1 MPNEPNDGLR
11 YLQAR
16 LNAAG
21 FGPLNVDGLW
31 GPRTQAALDRAVIPP
46 QGAAGDVDPILFKQ
60 LARDEGC
67 VLTAYPDPLS
77 ALAARCK
84 AAGIKATDYQRLPG
98 WRAIPGD
105 PWTIGYGHTGRD
117 VYAGLVWTQA
127 QADDALRA
135 DIVAHNDVL
144 ARVLPWTEHLDPA
157 RRRVLQNMHFNMG
170 WDNPRTPKLE
180 GLAGFVNTLAK
191 IKAGDYAGAAENM
204 TKSLWYGQ
212 VGNRAKR
219 LVATMR
225 DGQDR

>member
-1 MPNEPNDGLR
+1 MAEINEGVR
-11 YLQAR
+11 YVQHR
-16 LNAAG
+16 LNRAG
-21 FGPLNVDGLW
+21 FGPLNEDGIW
-31 GPRTQAALDRAVIPP
+31 GKLTKAAFDRAVITPVHE
-46 QGAAGDVDPILFKQ
+46 AVDPILFKQ

-77 ALAARCK
+77 ALAAKCR
-84 AAGIKATDYQRLPG
+84 AAGLKLWEYARVPG
-98 WRAIPGD
+98 WRTIPGD

-117 VYAGLVWTQA
+117 VYAGLVWTQP
-127 QADDALRA
+127 QADDCLRS
-135 DIVAHNDVL
+135 DIIAHNDVL
-144 ARVLPWTEHLDPA
+144 DRVLPWVNDLDPA

-170 WDNPRTPKLE
+170 WDNPRTPQLE

-204 TKSLWYGQ
+204 TKSKWYGQ
-212 VGNRAKR
+212 VGDRSKR